1 MTYMERILEL
11 YPQLTGREEEF
22 AYEFCPNKR
31 FSMTKQ
37 QNDEVGVACYA
48 YAHDCVSCWDLSYNG
63 EQLAFG
69 SADDILAFIEG
80 KEI

>member
-1 MTYMERILEL
+1 MTYMERIIEL
-11 YPQLTGREEEF
+11 YPQLKGREEEF

-37 QNDEVGVACYA
+37 QSDELDVACYVGEN
-48 YAHDCVSCWDLSYNG
+48 DCVSCWDLPYNG
-63 EQLAFG
+63 EQLAYG

>member
-1 MTYMERILEL
+1 MERIIEL
-11 YPQLTGREEEF
+11 YPQLKGREEEF
-22 AYEFCPNKR
+22 AYEFCLNKR

-37 QNDEVGVACYA
+37 QSDELDVACYVGEN
-48 YAHDCVSCWDLSYNG
+48 DCVSCSPLYG
-63 EQLAFG
+63 KYQQLAYG